1 MKASIVS
8 LHRYTLRAALSAA
21 LAIGAVSAASTRAY
35 AFDLDPITISDPA
48 VKTIDR
54 DVGSGARIEKV
65 TVNAT
70 IAPDPEALRYHSGV
84 VLLKEKVVEAA
95 QKACHEADP
104 LHDDD
109 ECVLDAV
116 KAAKPQ
122 VAAVVARAREPS
134 A

>member
-1 MKASIVS
+1 
-8 LHRYTLRAALSAA
+8 
-21 LAIGAVSAASTRAY
+21 
-35 AFDLDPITISDPA
+35 